1 MKLKISC
8 ITILM
13 ALVFFSCSD
22 NDSSSSGKKE
32 IVYDATLTLAVSHD
46 TQTVTKADATATNG
60 NDFIQKLSIAVFQN
74 DVLVQYKDTTNTAGV
89 YEIRGVKVP
98 AGVVKVIM
106 FANANRINGI
116 VGTTTFTE
124 FVNQKLSLSDEI
136 NGYLAM
142 TSGVLDQT
150 LRAGQNYVGY
160 ATSTGA
166 VSVDHNGIAIAGY
179 ELTGSKVNM
188 FRYISQIELTK
199 IILDPSETFKA
210 DISAASFEVDSLF
223 FASVKSSSN
232 IVAANSSYEDSNAAF
247 WNGAYSS
254 TSGSMKNTTTG
265 EDKSF
270 LLYDFTK
277 DQTIIDLQSLYSFDN
292 NLYFTDVHS
301 IDKNI
306 VLNWSGTAVSQSAA
320 SDFLGSYAYVY
331 ENTDVNNPTL
341 LVVKGK
347 YSYTVKGSNT
357 AVTLPDRYYAVIIND
372 PSQHREFEG
381 TASHNYIQHNNIYKI
396 ELTIAGPGS
405 DRPFDLLPTAAIN
418 SKVTVEK
425 WKVVNM
431 NSDVD

>member
-1 MKLKISC
+1 
-8 ITILM
+8 M

-89 YEIRGVKVP
+89 YEIREVKVP

-166 VSVDHNGIAIAGY
+166 VSVDHNGTSIAGY
-179 ELTGSKVNM
+179 ELTGSKINM
-188 FRYISQIELTK
+188 YRYISQIELTK

-254 TSGSMKNTTTG
+254 INGSMKNITTG

-270 LLYDFTK
+270 LLYDFT
-277 DQTIIDLQSLYSFDN
+277 QNWTISDLQSLYGFDRK
-292 NLYFTDVHS
+292 LYFTDTRS

-357 AVTLPDRYYAVIIND
+357 AVTLPDRYYAVIVND
-372 PSQHREFEG
+372 PNQNRKFEG
-381 TASHNYIQHNNIYKI
+381 TISHNYIQHNNIYKI

-405 DRPFDLLPTAAIN
+405 DKPFDPLPIAAIN